1 MSLMSYRLI
10 SAPPSF
16 STIEEASLL
25 VGFWV
30 VLPDVP
36 DSVFPE
42 GVSVS
47 KGRWEAVVEP
57 EQAEKLRSRANASES
72 TDKMA
77 GIFFIFKILSGVL

>member
-1 MSLMSYRLI
+1 M
-10 SAPPSF
+10 
-16 STIEEASLL
+16 

-57 EQAEKLRSRANASES
+57 EQAEKLEKQSECQRKHRQNGRDFFHFQDPFLVFFS
-72 TDKMA
+72 TIRKCRK
-77 GIFFIFKILSGVL
+77 FPKQLQYSTPL